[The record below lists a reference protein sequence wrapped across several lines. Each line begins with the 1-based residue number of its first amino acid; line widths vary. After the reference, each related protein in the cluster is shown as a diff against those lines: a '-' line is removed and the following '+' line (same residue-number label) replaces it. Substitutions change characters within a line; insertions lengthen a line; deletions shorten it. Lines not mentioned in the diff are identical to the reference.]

1 MYFISIA
8 YTDHPVWR
16 SHREEAK
23 RGPPSGHRITRNGA
37 AMVSLLLPY
46 ANTGLS
52 RIAGRCLIGAT
63 PRGQPRTPVS
73 CTVRRPFVGPPVPR
87 QLMRNELFDLT
98 TIVPATA
105 YHRRSYAERYSRSK
119 ATGSPPL
126 PRFQNR
132 ACAFPFTRLLSD
144 AAPVMSTIPPTGLG
158 DALSTLHTYL
168 GQAGFMSY
176 ACLLVPLP
184 STPPLPRQPILD
196 QRGHLNRNLRF

>member
-1 MYFISIA
+1 MGTFPTA
-8 YTDHPVWR
+8 
-16 SHREEAK
+16 
-23 RGPPSGHRITRNGA
+23 
-37 AMVSLLLPY
+37 LP
-46 ANTGLS
+46 
-52 RIAGRCLIGAT
+52 
-63 PRGQPRTPVS
+63 
-73 CTVRRPFVGPPVPR
+73 
-87 QLMRNELFDLT
+87 
-98 TIVPATA
+98 
-105 YHRRSYAERYSRSK
+105 K

-184 STPPLPRQPILD
+184 STPPLPRQPIL
-196 QRGHLNRNLRF
+196 GMTPGLRFLGDPASGPGIRLTTCSRRRLVPREPV